1 MKGRLMPRSRKYP
14 HRPDIHARLIE
25 TAMGGQLITYSGLV
39 PNRRMVGNYLYR
51 IAMEEQAAGRP
62 PLTALVVH
70 KADGKPGPGF
80 LEAAKWVGFW
90 REGETE
96 DKVWRRA
103 VAAVREY
110 WRPKLT
116 DDLE

>member
-1 MKGRLMPRSRKYP
+1 MPTSGRYT

-25 TAMGGQLITYSGLV
+25 TAMRGQLITYSGLV
-39 PNRRMVGNYLYR
+39 PNRRKVGDYLYR
-51 IAMEEQAAGRP
+51 IAKEEHAAGRP

-70 KADGKPGPGF
+70 KTDGKPGPGF
-80 LEAAKWVGFW
+80 LEAAKWVGYW
-90 REGETE
+90 TVGESE
-96 DKVWRRA
+96 DEVWRRA
-103 VAAVREY
+103 VQEVHAY

>member
-1 MKGRLMPRSRKYP
+1 MPRSHKYP

-25 TAMGGQLITYSGLV
+25 TAMRGQLITYSALV
-39 PNRRMVGNYLYR
+39 PNRRKVGDYLYR
-51 IAMEEQAAGRP
+51 IAKEEHAAGRP

-70 KADGKPGPGF
+70 KADSKPGPGF
-80 LEAAKWVGFW
+80 LEAAKWVGYW
-90 REGETE
+90 RVGESE
-96 DKVWRRA
+96 DEVWRRA
-103 VAAVREY
+103 VQEVHAY